1 MVWGLLALLIIFLL
15 CNCKNIRIGIAVMKT
30 TADFIKATPQIYL
43 LPPISGLLMFV
54 WLIVWMVTAAYIA
67 SVGEIAAREDFPM
80 LTQVKWSENTRYA
93 ILYSLFGYLWLNAF
107 IMGCT
112 MFVISATCA
121 QWYFSCR
128 GDDGGSGSIARSIH
142 WVWRYHLGSLAMGA
156 FLIALVQFIRIIFE
170 YYKKQI
176 EKANKENPAIKAILC
191 CTSYLLD
198 CLERFIKFI
207 TKNAYIQIA
216 LTGKS
221 FCPAAWNGFFLVI
234 KNAAT
239 FGTAGTIGFIME
251 LLGVVFIAAA
261 NGVVVYALLHY
272 VPAYK
277 GLTKNWMPP
286 VIIGLLEGFLIGVL
300 FMSMFSF
307 SSDTVLQS
315 YLLDETLGRPESE
328 RPKWMQQFAD
338 DAAGKKK
345 DG

>member
-1 MVWGLLALLIIFLL
+1 
-15 CNCKNIRIGIAVMKT
+15 
-30 TADFIKATPQIYL
+30 
-43 LPPISGLLMFV
+43 
-54 WLIVWMVTAAYIA
+54 
-67 SVGEIAAREDFPM
+67 
-80 LTQVKWSENTRYA
+80 
-93 ILYSLFGYLWLNAF
+93 
-107 IMGCT
+107 
-112 MFVISATCA
+112 MFVIAATCG
-121 QWYFSCR
+121 QWYFSCTS
-128 GDDGGSGSIARSIH
+128 DTDGSGSVLKGIK
-142 WVWRYHLGSLAMGA
+142 WVWRFHLGSLAMGA

-234 KNAAT
+234 QNAAT

-261 NGVVVYALLHY
+261 NGLVIYALLHY
-272 VPAYK
+272 VPAFQN
-277 GLTKNWMPP
+277 LTKNWMGP
-286 VIIGLLEGFLIGVL
+286 VFIGLLEGFIIGVL
-300 FMSMFSF
+300 FMGMFSF
-307 SSDTVLQS
+307 ASDTVLQS
-315 YLLDETLGRPESE
+315 YLLDETLGRPAHQ
-328 RPKWMQQFAD
+328 RPPWMQQFAD
-338 DAAGKKK
+338 DAKGGGDKK